1 MNLNSDKTGKN
12 ETIQRK
18 NQKLNTQSFKAGQ
31 LLYCKIRS
39 NTQCCFYNHSCEVSW
54 DEINK
59 NFGSHSAQF
68 LRDKVGSFII
78 KLNLKL
84 FLTCKGSLSFI
95 LFLEKETCR
104 IGKVRIQ
111 GKTKLLYSP

>member
-1 MNLNSDKTGKN
+1 MNLSSDKTGKN
-12 ETIQRK
+12 ETIQSE

-59 NFGSHSAQF
+59 NFGSNSAQF

-84 FLTCKGSLSFI
+84 FLTCKGSLTSSF
-95 LFLEKETCR
+95 FF
-104 IGKVRIQ
+104 
-111 GKTKLLYSP
+111 